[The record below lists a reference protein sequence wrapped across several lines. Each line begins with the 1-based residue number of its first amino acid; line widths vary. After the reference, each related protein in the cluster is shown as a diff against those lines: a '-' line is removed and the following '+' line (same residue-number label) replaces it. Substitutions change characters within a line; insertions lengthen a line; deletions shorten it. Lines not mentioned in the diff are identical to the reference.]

1 MANVN
6 GVSSSSYSSI
16 YGSRGANII
25 SGLVSG
31 LDTESMIENSVKGY
45 QSKIQSLQNQ
55 QTSLTWKQDAI
66 RSITDKLIALSTKYT
81 SYTSTTNLASN
92 GFFTKAVN
100 TTTGGKYADKIAASG
115 QTNSDIKINSVEQI
129 ATAAKY
135 QVNVSDLGIYGVNPD
150 KAEAVSAISGAATD
164 VSDIS
169 GGLTLRIGNKSV
181 ALKFDEN
188 DIITGADDMAGKIK
202 DKLFEAVQDMDGGKI
217 TIENKEYTAEELKN
231 AVNVNVSDGEIT
243 FGTSGKLGGAAVY
256 ISGASGKLADNGGMV
271 EVTNG
276 ALGSG
281 SGSIKFSTDP
291 DAKFSHKENSA
302 DRLSGK
308 TVKVTLDGETAEI
321 KLGDYTAGLEKGQE
335 LDDEQLKALKDNV
348 LKDLQKGLQENFG
361 SKVTVSFQ
369 TMTDKEGNSFEGLSF
384 QVGEKSGSS
393 LKVTSE
399 AGETL
404 GIGKTGV
411 TNSLNTSKTLGD
423 LVGTKEIEL
432 ADGSKKTGLEGAKL
446 LYAEGDVKT
455 KNGKLVDSAGNTV
468 VELKEKDADGNT
480 QYARV
485 DKDGNLIHAMEI
497 NGKKVGAFTT
507 DTALES
513 VFTAINNSDAGVK
526 VNYSQLTNQLTFTA
540 TKTGSQSRIDFE
552 DGLSQKLFG
561 GAELNKAPNGILLDD
576 DLNPVTGTDSEG
588 KTYYVK
594 QMNDG
599 SYVRATEKGKPVTVD
614 GHTVQVDP
622 SDPVVKKARK
632 GYSAGQD
639 AIVNVSVN
647 GENKKLVRSSN
658 VIDMDGMTV
667 TVKGTFNEGYEYSN
681 GNATVYAKDD
691 AGNFILD
698 ESGNRTKVKM
708 QDSSQVTFTTSTDAD
723 TVVDA
728 IKSFVTDVN
737 AIMNEVHSAY
747 TTTPMKDSS
756 GNKYEPL
763 SNDDK
768 DGMSDKEL
776 ETYENN
782 AKTGIL
788 FGDSDVSR
796 LYSALRSAINSSGL
810 DVGDM
815 RDIGLTTTYKDG
827 VTTLNLNEDRLRS
840 ALASDPD
847 KVRQVFTKTVEGGYG
862 TNGLMYNIK
871 SVTDK
876 YASTSIGN
884 YGVLVKKAGTKTKT
898 LSLNDNALQKQIDRY
913 QKQIEN
919 WQVKMSDKID
929 YYTTQFT
936 RLEQLMN
943 EMNSQSSALSGLMGG

>member
-6 GVSSSSYSSI
+6 GVGSSSYSSI

-45 QSKIQSLQNQ
+45 QTKIQSLQNQ

-135 QVNVSDLGIYGVNPD
+135 QVNVGDLGIYGVDPG
-150 KAEAVSAISGAATD
+150 KAEAVSAISGATTD
-164 VSDIS
+164 ISDIS
-169 GGLTLRIGNKSV
+169 GGLTLKIGNRELS
-181 ALKFDEN
+181 LKFDADEV
-188 DIITGADDMAGKIK
+188 ITSAEDMAGKIRE
-202 DKLFEAVQDMDGGKI
+202 KLFEAVQDMDGGKI

-231 AVNVNVSDGEIT
+231 AVKVNVSGGSVT
-243 FGTSGKLGGAAVY
+243 FGTSDKLGGAAVY
-256 ISGASGKLADNGGMV
+256 ISDVSGKLADNGGLV

-291 DAKFSHKENSA
+291 DAKFSHKENSV

-321 KLGDYTAGLEKGQE
+321 KLGDYTASLPKGQE
-335 LDDEQLKALKDNV
+335 LNDTQLQTLKDNV
-348 LKDLQKGLQENFG
+348 LEDLQKGLQENFG
-361 SKVTVSFQ
+361 DKVRVSFQ
-369 TMTDKEGNSFEGLSF
+369 SMTDKEGNSFEGLSF
-384 QVGEKSGSS
+384 QVVNEDSGSS

-404 GIGKTGV
+404 GIGKNGV
-411 TNSLNTSKTLGD
+411 TNSLNTSKKLGD

-432 ADGSKKTGLEGAKL
+432 ADGSKKTSLEGAKL
-446 LYAEGDVKT
+446 LYADGDVKT

-468 VELKEKDADGNT
+468 VKLKEKDVDGNT

-485 DKDGNLIHAMEI
+485 DKDGNLLHAMEI

-507 DTALES
+507 DTAMES

-526 VNYSQLTNQLTFTA
+526 VNYSKLTNQLTFTA

-552 DGLSQKLFG
+552 DGLSQTLFG
-561 GAELNKAPNGILLDD
+561 GAELNKAPNGLLLGDD
-576 DLNPVTGTDSEG
+576 RNPVTGTDSEG

-599 SYVRATEKGKPVTVD
+599 SYVRADTRGRPIVVD
-614 GHTVQVDP
+614 GNYVNIDP

-632 GYSAGQD
+632 GYTAGQD

-647 GENKKLVRSSN
+647 GENKRLVRSSN
-658 VIDMDGMTV
+658 VINMDGMTV
-667 TVKGTFNEGYEYSN
+667 TVKGTFNEGYDPAN
-681 GNATVYAKDD
+681 GTVYAKDD
-691 AGNFILD
+691 EGNFILD
-698 ESGNRTKVKM
+698 GSGNRTKVNM

-728 IKSFVTDVN
+728 IKSFVTEVN

-747 TTTPMKDSS
+747 TTTPIKDSKGS
-756 GNKYEPL
+756 KYGPL
-763 SNDDK
+763 SSDDK
-768 DGMSDKEL
+768 DGMSDKEI
-776 ETYENN
+776 ETYEDK

-796 LYSALRSAINSSGL
+796 LYDALRSAISSSGL

-871 SVTDK
+871 NVTEK

-919 WQVKMSDKID
+919 WQLKMSDKID

-943 EMNSQSSALSGLMGG
+943 QMNSQSSALAGLMGG